1 MPTFSPVG
9 SVPRIVAKSRS
20 PENPHDTDRIDL
32 VRALLLSLL
41 AAWSLACGAAPF
53 AVRLGEV
60 RVVLDAPAGFADT
73 LELGSPRLLELAQ
86 ALTSASNRILLFALT
101 DGDLRRFST
110 GDTPA
115 LQRYL
120 LVATPRATVG
130 DSLGLSDFE
139 SRLAE
144 FERSLGK
151 RAGDGDVRALLG
163 EQPVG
168 GTLILRELRRT
179 PVLLSTLSATR
190 LPPREEGAIE
200 VLLHTTTLMLVR
212 GKLLS
217 VSAYT
222 VGHSGAEEAWLLE
235 LTQRWTEELQRLNA
249 R

>member
-1 MPTFSPVG
+1 
-9 SVPRIVAKSRS
+9 
-20 PENPHDTDRIDL
+20 

-41 AAWSLACGAAPF
+41 AAWSLACSAAPF

-60 RVVLDAPAGFADT
+60 RVVLNAPAGFADT
-73 LELGSPRLLELAQ
+73 LELGSPRLQELAQ

-120 LVATPRATVG
+120 LVATPRAMAG
-130 DSLGLSDFE
+130 DSLGLNDFE
-139 SRLAE
+139 SHLAE
-144 FERSLGK
+144 AERAMGK
-151 RAGDGDVRALLG
+151 AAPAGDVRTLLG

-168 GTLILRELRRT
+168 STLLLRELRRT

-190 LPPREEGAIE
+190 LPPRDEGEIE

-212 GKLLS
+212 GKVLS

-222 VGHSGAEEAWLLE
+222 VGHSSPEEAWLLD